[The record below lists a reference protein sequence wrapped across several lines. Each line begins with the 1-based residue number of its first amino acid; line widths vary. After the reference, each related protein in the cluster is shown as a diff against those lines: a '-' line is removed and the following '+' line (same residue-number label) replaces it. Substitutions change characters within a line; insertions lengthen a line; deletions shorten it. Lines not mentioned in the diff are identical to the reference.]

1 MSDVCKFCNIL
12 KRNEDIFNQYLLGD
26 SYGKIAEQYGIS
38 PARVSNIVHTS
49 RRRRDL
55 FDLSPWSTVGR
66 DEHISMYGTWAQKVS
81 LLIPHIPAIRAIA
94 EENT

>member
-26 SYGKIAEQYGIS
+26 SHRKIAEQHGIS
-38 PARVSNIVHTS
+38 PARVGNIVHTL
-49 RRRRDL
+49 RRKRGL
-55 FDLSPWSTVGR
+55 FDLNPWSIVGR